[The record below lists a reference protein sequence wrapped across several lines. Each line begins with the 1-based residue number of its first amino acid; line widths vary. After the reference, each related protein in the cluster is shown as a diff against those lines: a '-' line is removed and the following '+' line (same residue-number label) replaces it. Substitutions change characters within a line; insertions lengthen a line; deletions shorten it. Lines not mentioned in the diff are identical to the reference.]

1 MHASANEPALLLIEL
16 GLIVV
21 GLATLGRLAH
31 RFGFSTIP
39 LYLVAGL
46 AFGRGGLAPVE
57 SSHDFVRVGGEI
69 GVLLLLF
76 MLGLETPADQLASRM
91 RHTIP
96 AGLAD
101 LVLNFLP
108 GFAAALL
115 MGWGAPTAALLGGIT
130 WVTSSGV
137 AAKVMSE
144 SGWLGAPETP
154 VVLAILVM
162 EDLAMAVFL
171 PLASWGLSDGGAA
184 GGAASG
190 GPLRLLITLAV
201 VAVALFL
208 AFRSRGLAARL
219 MNHRSDE
226 VVMFTAL
233 GLMLLVAGV
242 AQRFQVSAAVGAFVL
257 GLSLSGPM
265 ARRAE
270 GLLGP
275 LRDLFAAMFFLF
287 FGLQIDPSTLRPV
300 LLPAAA
306 LCAVTSVTKLATG
319 WLGARAAGLD
329 RAAGLRAGAALVARG
344 EFSIALAGLGLAS
357 GARPELGTLAAAY
370 VLMTAIVGPLLARR
384 A

>member
-1 MHASANEPALLLIEL
+1 MHDPANATALLLIEL
-16 GLIVV
+16 GSIVV

-46 AFGRGGLAPVE
+46 AFGTGGLVPILA
-57 SSHDFVRVGGEI
+57 SHEFVRVGSEI

-76 MLGLETPADQLASRM
+76 MLGLETPADQLASRL
-91 RHTIP
+91 RTTLP

-101 LVLNFLP
+101 LALNFVP
-108 GFAAALL
+108 GFVAALL
-115 MGWGAPTAALLGGIT
+115 MGWGLPAATLLGGIT

-137 AAKVMSE
+137 AAKVLSE
-144 SGWLGAPETP
+144 AGRLGAPETP
-154 VVLAILVM
+154 LVLAILVM

-171 PLASWGLSDGGAA
+171 PVVSWLGSGGDGGA
-184 GGAASG
+184 S
-190 GPLRLLITLAV
+190 PLRLALTLLA
-201 VAVALFL
+201 VAVALVVT
-208 AFRSRGLAARL
+208 FRSRGLVARL
-219 MNHRSDE
+219 LSHGADE

-233 GLMLLVAGV
+233 GLMLLVAGL
-242 AQRFQVSAAVGAFVL
+242 AQRFHTSAAVGAFVL
-257 GLSLSGPM
+257 GLSISGPI
-265 ARRAE
+265 ARRAQ

-306 LCAVTSVTKLATG
+306 LCVITTITKLATG
-319 WLGARAAGLD
+319 WLAARAAGLD
-329 RAAGLRAGAALVARG
+329 RSAGQRAGAALVARG

-357 GARPELGTLAAAY
+357 GERPELGTLAAAY
-370 VLMTAIVGPLLARR
+370 VLLTAVVGPLLARR